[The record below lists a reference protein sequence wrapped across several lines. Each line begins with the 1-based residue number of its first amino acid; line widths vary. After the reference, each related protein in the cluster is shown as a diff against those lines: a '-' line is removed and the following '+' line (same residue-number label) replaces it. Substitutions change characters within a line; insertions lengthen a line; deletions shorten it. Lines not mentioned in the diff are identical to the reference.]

1 MSSTIKDFQRA
12 TAERIVH
19 IFKDIGHRRVL
30 LADEVGLGKTFVAK
44 EVINL
49 VRQWHK
55 DELKD
60 DFFKVVYICSN
71 ANIADQN
78 IEKLEVAN
86 RMNISE
92 SRLSMQHLYITLANK
107 RNMESRRK
115 GEMPESIIPLTP
127 STSFRFFSAQGT
139 ANERALMYAIL
150 RHLPAFS
157 PYYSELGYFLRCN
170 VKCWDEYIKY
180 YQAKIAECGDGYLS
194 EMLDKLQEKLLAELT
209 DKLIYALNSRECK
222 ERAEIINTLRRIFA
236 EISIDML
243 DPDLVIMDE
252 FQRFSSLLRQD
263 DDEQS
268 MLALRFFDDS
278 RSNTKVLLLSATPY
292 KPYSTLEELN
302 TDGRDEHYQD
312 FMNVMDFLF
321 VTREKTDN
329 FRRTWQQYSA
339 ALKRTDVMEITPL
352 VAAKNECRF
361 NWQVQN

>member
-12 TAERIVH
+12 TAERILH
-19 IFKDIGHRRVL
+19 IFKDMGHRRVL
-30 LADEVGLGKTFVAK
+30 LADEVGLGKTFVAR

-49 VRQWHK
+49 VRQWHR

-78 IEKLEVAN
+78 IEKLGVAN

-92 SRLSMQHLYITLANK
+92 SQLSMQHLYITLANK
-107 RNMESRRK
+107 QNMEK
-115 GEMPESIIPLTP
+115 QKDGEMPESIIPLTP

-150 RHLPAFS
+150 RHLPVFRA
-157 PYYSELGYFLRCN
+157 YDDVLGNFLCCN
-170 VKCWDEYIKY
+170 VKCWQGNIDNYQTKIAKCGDEY
-180 YQAKIAECGDGYLS
+180 LS
-194 EMLDKLQEKLLAELT
+194 GMLDKLQKKLYKELT
-209 DKLIYALNSRECK
+209 DKVIDYALNGCEYK
-222 ERAEIINTLRRIFA
+222 ERAEVINTLRRIFA

-252 FQRFSSLLRQD
+252 FQRFSSLLQQG

-268 MLALRFFDDS
+268 MLARRFFDDS

-302 TDGRDEHYQD
+302 TDGCDEHYQD

-321 VTREKTDN
+321 PNK
-329 FRRTWQQYSA
+329 
-339 ALKRTDVMEITPL
+339 
-352 VAAKNECRF
+352 
-361 NWQVQN
+361 